1 MSNPAALKRHAKDRA
16 RRLLEELEITSA
28 PVPIER
34 IIKRCHVVLQYA
46 PFEDDLSGMAYINDG
61 LSIIGINALHPPN
74 RQRFSAAHELGHHLL
89 HQEQLKDAVHVDR
102 GLRVL
107 MRDQVA
113 SQGVDTI
120 EIQANAFAAELLMP
134 EKMLREAIAGDE
146 IDIESDAQIEA
157 LSKKF
162 RVSASAIRFR
172 LLGLMDEAQSA

>member
-1 MSNPAALKRHAKDRA
+1 MSNPAALKRLAKDRA